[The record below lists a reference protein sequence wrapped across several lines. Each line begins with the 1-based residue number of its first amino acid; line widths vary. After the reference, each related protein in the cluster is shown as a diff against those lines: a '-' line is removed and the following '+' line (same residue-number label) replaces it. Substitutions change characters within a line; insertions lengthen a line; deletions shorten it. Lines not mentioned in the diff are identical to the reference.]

1 MPGLEENIRN
11 FARKAGA
18 RLVGI
23 AGPERLSGPPSI
35 DPSYTMRGARSVVSL
50 VLPMNVPAIYD
61 FLGKKSSGPHNIDQ
75 ARMNQ
80 QIHRIAKETSDYI
93 ISLGHRARAVPAN
106 NTYRRALDPF
116 CTRPSFSHRFA
127 AVVSGLGTFGLS
139 GNVVTKEFGA
149 AVYLGSLVTDAVLKS
164 DPVQP
169 ARQAMDNRCRTC
181 KLCDKSCTVRMFED
195 NEEEY
200 LLLNGELHAR
210 GKRNNVDFCNI
221 SCFGLHAISRDKK
234 WSNWGRHVVEEWLD
248 NQPDPQQR
256 KYIRGIL
263 MRQGAMSGDSTP
275 RFEVIRRI
283 GAKLWPKEDIEDFL
297 PAPENLPTEET
308 DIYAM
313 LVKSQ
318 EKLGVSGLKD
328 PYVLTCG
335 QCALICGPDFN
346 ETKKRYDLLMQS
358 GFVVP
363 GPDGRMMRVKTM
375 EEYFKMKKIYP
386 AKVDRSQMAKDAGAS
401 GSVWLKSYFGIQ
413 LKGEIQNALYQVRNR
428 KACAEAGLAGKEARP
443 LYIGNPGYLLSVIA
457 SGKKRHRTLQ
467 KSKTRQ

>member
-1 MPGLEENIRN
+1 MPRLEEQIKD

-18 RLVGI
+18 RGVGI

-50 VLPMNVPAIYD
+50 VLPMNVPAIYS

-80 QIHRIAKETSDYI
+80 QIHRIAKETADFLV
-93 ISLGHRARAVPAN
+93 SLGHRARAVPAN

-116 CTRPSFSHRFA
+116 CTRPSFSHRFG

-139 GNVVTKEFGA
+139 GNVVTSEFGA
-149 AVYLGSLVTDAVLKS
+149 AVYLGSLVTNAVLKS
-164 DPVQP
+164 DPALP
-169 ARQAMDNRCRTC
+169 PRQTMDERCRTC
-181 KLCDKSCTVRMFED
+181 KLCDKSCTLRMFED

-210 GKRNNVDFCNI
+210 GKRNNVDFCNL
-221 SCFGLHAISRDKK
+221 SCFGLHAVSRDKK
-234 WSNWGRHVVEEWLD
+234 WSNWGRHVVREWLD
-248 NQPDPQQR
+248 GQPDPGQR
-256 KYIRGIL
+256 KHVRGVL

-283 GAKLWPKEDIEDFL
+283 GAKLWPREYVEDFL
-297 PAPENLPTEET
+297 PDCEHLPAGEEEIA
-308 DIYAM
+308 DL

-318 EKLGVSGLKD
+318 ERLGVFGLRD

-335 QCALICGPDFN
+335 QCALVCGPDFA
-346 ETKKRYDLLMQS
+346 ETKKRYDLLTGS

-363 GPDGRMMRVKTM
+363 GPDGRMVSVETFDDYVR
-375 EEYFKMKKIYP
+375 MKEKYP
-386 AKVDRSQMAKDAGAS
+386 AAVDRAQMAKDAAAS
-401 GSVWLKSYFGIQ
+401 GSVWFTSYFGLE
-413 LKGEIQNALYQVRNR
+413 LKGEIRNAFYQARNR
-428 KACAEAGLAGKEARP
+428 KACAAAGLAGKEAKP
-443 LYIGNPGYLLSVIA
+443 LYIGNPGYLLSVIRRE
-457 SGKKRHRTLQ
+457 KK
-467 KSKTRQ
+467 KS

>member
-1 MPGLEENIRN
+1 MPALEEKIKD

-35 DPSYTMRGARSVVSL
+35 DPTYTLHGARSVVSL
-50 VLPMNVPAIYD
+50 VLPMNVPAIYS
-61 FLGKKSSGPHNIDQ
+61 FLGKQSAGPHNIDQ

-80 QIHRIAKETSDYI
+80 QIHRIAQETADYI
-93 ISLGHRARAVPAN
+93 TSLGHRARAVPAN

-164 DPVQP
+164 DPILP
-169 ARQAMDNRCRTC
+169 ARQMMDSRCRTC
-181 KLCDKSCTVRMFED
+181 KLCDKSCTLRMFED

-210 GKRNNVDFCNI
+210 GKRNNVDFCNL
-221 SCFGLHAISRDKK
+221 SCFGLHAVSRDKK
-234 WSNWGRHVVEEWLD
+234 WSNWGRHVVKEWLD
-248 NQPDPQQR
+248 HPPDPER
-256 KYIRGIL
+256 KNYVRGIL
-263 MRQGAMSGDSTP
+263 MRQGAGSGDSTP

-283 GAKLWPKEDIEDFL
+283 GANLWPREYLEDFL
-297 PAPENLPTEET
+297 PACENLPADEKELF
-308 DIYAM
+308 DL

-318 EKLGVSGLKD
+318 EKLGIFGLRD
-328 PYVLTCG
+328 PYILTCG
-335 QCALICGPDFN
+335 QCALVCGPDFG
-346 ETKKRYDLLMQS
+346 ETKKRYDLLTQS

-363 GPDGRMMRVKTM
+363 GADGRMVRVETL
-375 EEYFKMKKIYP
+375 EEYFKMKERYP
-386 AKVDRSQMAKDAGAS
+386 TEVDRVQMARDAAAS
-401 GSVWLKSYFGIQ
+401 GSVWLKNYFGFE
-413 LKGEIQNALYQVRNR
+413 LKGEIRNIIYQAGNK
-428 KACAEAGLAGKEARP
+428 KACMKAGLAGKEAKP
-443 LYIGNPGYLLSVIA
+443 LYVGNPAYLFTVI
-457 SGKKRHRTLQ
+457 KRKR
-467 KSKTRQ
+467 